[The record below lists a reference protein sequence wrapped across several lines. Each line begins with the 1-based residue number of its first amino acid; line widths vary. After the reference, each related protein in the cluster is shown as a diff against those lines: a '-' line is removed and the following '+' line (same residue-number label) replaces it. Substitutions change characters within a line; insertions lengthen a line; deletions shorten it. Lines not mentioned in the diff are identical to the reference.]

1 MSLLKRLKALFTG
14 ASAGDDR
21 HVLAVHILTHR
32 CREPVQV
39 EINLR
44 NELSPAE
51 EPDAAYFVRKLVLGS
66 GRKRCFDRAEV
77 LLWFDQGRKL
87 LRHQVQGG
95 RWLSLE
101 EYQAELERF
110 NAPPPSEE
118 EEEEET
124 SLAGEGAE
132 AGDQAQADSPPA
144 DSPQQEPPPT
154 P

>member
-1 MSLLKRLKALFTG
+1 MSLLDRLKALFAG
-14 ASAGDDR
+14 GGRGDDR

-32 CREPVQV
+32 CREPIRV

-51 EPDAAYFVRKLVLGS
+51 EPDAAFFVRKLVLGS

-95 RWLSLE
+95 RWLSPE

-110 NAPPPSEE
+110 HAPPPPEE
-118 EEEEET
+118 PPT
-124 SLAGEGAE
+124 GAE
-132 AGDQAQADSPPA
+132 AGSQEGIQADS
-144 DSPQQEPPPT
+144 QQETSSPAP
-154 P
+154 

>member
-14 ASAGDDR
+14 AGAGDDR

-32 CREPVQV
+32 CREPIRV

-87 LRHQVQGG
+87 LRHEVQGG
-95 RWLSLE
+95 RWLSPE
-101 EYQAELERF
+101 EYQVELERF
-110 NAPPPSEE
+110 NAPPPPPEE
-118 EEEEET
+118 E
-124 SLAGEGAE
+124 SPAGEGPG
-132 AGDQAQADSPPA
+132 AGDEAPA
-144 DSPQQEPPPT
+144 DSPQQEHPPAP
-154 P
+154 